1 MRVSC
6 LVGLAALL
14 SCGCSVGMK
23 QRLIETALSSDSA
36 RPEYLEATLR
46 VMDAHPGYVDELFR
60 MARRHPRT
68 LDRVLANA
76 AADLDEP
83 ELARQTAA
91 HLACHPQAITEVF
104 TRTLDEARASDAVK
118 DAIGAAIDARREVA
132 VQVILKDAERARG
145 LLEATVDRLPESEV
159 ARRAF
164 LEVMQAR
171 APELLALIADDPAT
185 LQAMLRAALPPGLEG
200 VLEVIELP
208 GRRAGSKGKRP
219 AR

>member
-1 MRVSC
+1 MRISC
-6 LVGLAALL
+6 LACLAALL

-46 VMDAHPGYVDELFR
+46 VTDEHPDYVDELFR
-60 MARRHPRT
+60 LARKHPRT
-68 LDRVLANA
+68 MDRFLQNA
-76 AADLDEP
+76 AADLDDP
-83 ELARQTAA
+83 ALAKQTAA
-91 HLACHPQAITEVF
+91 HLARHPLAITEVF
-104 TRTLDEARASDAVK
+104 TRTLDEARTSDAVK
-118 DAIGAAIDARREVA
+118 DSIGAAIDARREVA
-132 VQVILKDAERARG
+132 VQVILKDAERART
-145 LLEATVDRLPESEV
+145 LLEATVDRLPESEA

-164 LEVMQAR
+164 LGVMQAR

-208 GRRAGSKGKRP
+208 GPRASPRSKRP
-219 AR
+219 KR